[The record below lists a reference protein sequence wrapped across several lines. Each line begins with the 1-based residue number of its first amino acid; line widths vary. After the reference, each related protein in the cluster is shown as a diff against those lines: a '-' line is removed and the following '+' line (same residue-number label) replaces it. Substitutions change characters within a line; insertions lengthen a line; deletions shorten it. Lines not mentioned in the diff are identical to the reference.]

1 MGQSPTVEVGTT
13 GLWRETG
20 HVDGGRAAEGCRG
33 SAPGGAARHLGPAAT
48 GAHVGPERLEGRP
61 EVDHATRLKIV
72 GHAEIQ
78 LTQPAL
84 RPRNGLYLALKLFVG
99 IIRIMLIHYISYE
112 TICPWR
118 LYTKAAAMTA
128 SPRPNNHPPYIIH
141 INCRM
146 EILTKNV
153 SCANLQKISDNK
165 TKPKE
170 NIFNKNKL
178 VTIVP
183 RELAS
188 MPCGLLTDS
197 A

>member
-1 MGQSPTVEVGTT
+1 
-13 GLWRETG
+13 
-20 HVDGGRAAEGCRG
+20 
-33 SAPGGAARHLGPAAT
+33 
-48 GAHVGPERLEGRP
+48 
-61 EVDHATRLKIV
+61 
-72 GHAEIQ
+72 
-78 LTQPAL
+78 
-84 RPRNGLYLALKLFVG
+84 
-99 IIRIMLIHYISYE
+99 
-112 TICPWR
+112 
-118 LYTKAAAMTA
+118 
-128 SPRPNNHPPYIIH
+128 
-141 INCRM
+141 M